1 MLITISIP
9 LSWTTMTSI
18 GGALIDPIIQQLTF
32 TAVSTIIGTVLGWLL
47 NGVRT
52 KTKQLHEKTDQER
65 EERQQNRAVL
75 GELLFYRL
83 EDLHRRYVIQGTPC
97 SAADKQQVDR
107 VYRHYHDELKLNG
120 PGTHMYDEIME
131 AHQSYSAGERWL
143 TAASKGAT
151 MQGREN
157 DRGGRDS
164 GLHDS

>member
-1 MLITISIP
+1 MGTV
-9 LSWTTMTSI
+9 T
-18 GGALIDPIIQQLTF
+18 QQLVVMAAT
-32 TAVSTIIGTVLGWLL
+32 TVIGTVIGWLL
-47 NGVRT
+47 NGIKSRT
-52 KTKQLHEKTDQER
+52 AQLHEKTRQER
-65 EERQQNRAVL
+65 EEREQNRAVL

-83 EDLHRRYVIQGTPC
+83 EDLHRRYVIQGYPC

-120 PGTHMYDEIME
+120 SGTHMYDEIME
-131 AHQSYSAGERWL
+131 AHQSYSVGERWL

-164 GLHDS
+164 GVHDS

>member
-1 MLITISIP
+1 MA
-9 LSWTTMTSI
+9 SI
-18 GGALIDPIIQQLTF
+18 GGALIDPIIQQLAF
-32 TAVSTIIGTVLGWLL
+32 MAVSTVIGTVLGWLL

-52 KTKQLHEKTDQER
+52 KTKQLHEKTEQEER
-65 EERQQNRAVL
+65 ERQQNRNVL

-83 EDLHRRYVIQGTPC
+83 EDLHRRYVIQGYPC

-107 VYRHYHDELKLNG
+107 VYRHYHGELGLNG

-131 AHQSYSAGERWL
+131 AHQSYSVGERWL

-151 MQGREN
+151 MRGREG

-164 GLHDS
+164 GVHDS

>member
-1 MLITISIP
+1 
-9 LSWTTMTSI
+9 MTQQLLMSALTSAV
-18 GGALIDPIIQQLTF
+18 GAL
-32 TAVSTIIGTVLGWLL
+32 VGWLL
-47 NGVRT
+47 NSVRT
-52 KTKQLHEKTDQER
+52 RTRQLREKTDQER
-65 EERQQNRAVL
+65 EEREQNRAVL

-83 EDLHRRYVIQGTPC
+83 EDLHRRYVIQGYPC

-164 GLHDS
+164 GVHDPR

>member
-1 MLITISIP
+1 MSEVNEF
-9 LSWTTMTSI
+9 
-18 GGALIDPIIQQLTF
+18 IQQVFMFVLTG
-32 TAVSTIIGTVLGWLL
+32 VLGTLVGWLL
-47 NGVRT
+47 NGLRT
-52 KTKQLHEKTDQER
+52 KAAQLRDKTEQER
-65 EERQQNRAVL
+65 EEREQNRAVL

-83 EDLHRRYVIQGTPC
+83 EDLHRRYVIQGYPC

-131 AHQSYSAGERWL
+131 AHQNYSVGERRL

-151 MQGREN
+151 MRDRES

-164 GLHDS
+164 GVHDS